1 MPAIPVHHTPT
12 STGTWDGPANEARL
26 RNDGDAAYY
35 RKAFAWVDAD
45 GDPETKSAYKFIH
58 HEVSADGT
66 VGPANVRACQTGIG
80 VLNGGRG
87 GADIP
92 SGDRRGVYNHLAAHL
107 RDADVE
113 PAPLRGSRPAIEY
126 RTYPLAELRVE
137 EPDGQRPPRIVGHA
151 AVFDRRSEPLMQLGN
166 EVLVEEI
173 APGAFTKTIR
183 EADIR
188 ALINHDPNLV
198 LGRNR
203 AGTLSLAEDDR
214 GLAVT
219 IEPPDTQAARDLIAL
234 MRRGDVNQMSFA
246 FQPIKQSWVRE
257 DDEARGVTTHV
268 RRLHEVRLFDVSVVT
283 FPAYPDTD
291 AQARALALSAGDDAP
306 AMLRDYAEPGQEP
319 HSAGDMPEPGQV
331 AHSAPLTILKL
342 KLDLEEREP

>member
-12 STGTWDGPANEARL
+12 STGAWDGPANEARL
-26 RNDGDAAYY
+26 RNDEVAAYY
-35 RKAFAWVDAD
+35 RKAFAWVDPD
-45 GDPETKSAYKFIH
+45 KDPDTKAAYKFIH
-58 HEVSADGT
+58 HEVAADGT

-113 PAPLRGSRPAIEY
+113 PAPLRGGRPAIEY

-137 EPDGQRPPRIVGHA
+137 QLEGQQPRIVGHA
-151 AVFDRRSEPLMQLGN
+151 AVFDRRSEVLMQIGS
-166 EVLVEEI
+166 ERLVEEI
-173 APGAFTKTIR
+173 APGAFAKTIR

-246 FQPIKQSWVRE
+246 FQPVKQVWAEEV
-257 DDEARGVTTHV
+257 DEATGMTTHV
-268 RRLHEVRLFDVSVVT
+268 RRLQEVRLFDVSIVT

-291 AQARALALSAGDDAP
+291 AQVRALAISAGDDAP
-306 AMLRDYAEPGQEP
+306 AILRDYAEPGQEP
-319 HSAGDMPEPGQV
+319 HSVADMPEPGQEV
-331 AHSAPLTILKL
+331 HSAPLSILKMKLEL
-342 KLDLEEREP
+342 KEKEL

>member
-1 MPAIPVHHTPT
+1 MPAIPVHHTAI
-12 STGTWDGPANEARL
+12 STGAWDGPANEARL

-35 RKAFAWVDAD
+35 RKAFAWVDPEV
-45 GDPETKSAYKFIH
+45 DPETKGAYKFIH
-58 HEVSADGT
+58 HEVGADGS

-87 GADIP
+87 GANIP
-92 SGDRRGVYNHLAAHL
+92 SGDRRGVWNHLAAHL

-113 PAPLRGSRPAIEY
+113 PAPLRSSRPAIEY

-137 EPDGQRPPRIVGHA
+137 EPDGQRPRIVGHA
-151 AVFDRRSEPLMQLGN
+151 AIFNRRSEVLMQIGS
-166 EVLVEEI
+166 ERLVEEV
-173 APGAFTKTIR
+173 APGAFTKTLR

-188 ALINHDPNLV
+188 ALVNHDPNLV

-203 AGTLSLAEDDR
+203 SGTLSLAEDER

-246 FQPIKQSWVRE
+246 FQSVKESWSRE
-257 DDEARGVTTHV
+257 DDEATGITTHV
-268 RRLHEVRLFDVSVVT
+268 RRLREARLYDVSVVT

-291 AQARALALSAGDDAP
+291 AQVRALAMSAGDDAP
-306 AMLRDYAEPGQEP
+306 AFVREYAEPGQEL
-319 HSAGDMPEPGQV
+319 HSAGDMPEPGQE
-331 AHSAPLTILKL
+331 AHSVPISILKL
-342 KLDLEEREP
+342 QLELKEKEP